1 LGAAGGTAPEAAS
14 RRRNANE
21 TLRRSSGPGPSGG
34 VRRVVRCA
42 IPHAIGWGL
51 PAMLIALAVAACAPT
66 PQTPQARAAA
76 ETDAACRQRADEAY
90 DRQNRGEIY
99 SITDRNVPFSANYL
113 PDVPNRGLSQL
124 YAHDVMVRDCVRN
137 TGTETGRTATGGG
150 GGDEAQA
157 GAPRAQP

>member
-1 LGAAGGTAPEAAS
+1 MTIRHSGHRS
-14 RRRNANE
+14 RRPTGAN
-21 TLRRSSGPGPSGG
+21 PGG
-34 VRRVVRCA
+34 VTQREARRAAV
-42 IPHAIGWGL
+42 WGVPIL
-51 PAMLIALAVAACAPT
+51 GCPAALLAFAVAACAPT